1 MVGFDILVR
10 ITQLPQGTIQVT
22 ETLSLP
28 PNYKPS
34 QKKFPRK
41 TPEN

>member
-10 ITQLPQGTIQVT
+10 ITQLPQVT
-22 ETLSLP
+22 ETLSQP

-34 QKKFPRK
+34 QKKIPRK
-41 TPEN
+41 TPQN